1 MSAQTETTPKPT
13 QKTGKATGGKETK
26 TRRPGINERLAG
38 TLQENF
44 SNHKL
49 IIENTG
55 ISETEYWAA
64 RPIDLSIIDPNP
76 WQPRKDFDGIEELA
90 KLIDE
95 QGLLVPIEVR
105 LKGNRYE
112 LVSGERRVK
121 AHKLLGKTR
130 ILAHVVNITDQ
141 ESSVRGIVENLGRK
155 DLCDFEK
162 SRAIIRHK
170 AEFGSLSTTHQE
182 FGLTQSTYYR
192 MMAFESLPEAVN
204 TLLDKKPS
212 LITAASAEK
221 TVKFIKEKVESGTSL
236 EALEKALISIIQAA
250 LSSGAPIK
258 NLARS
263 LEKKFPQSTQTM
275 AGTEIKSGE
284 VKLGHAK
291 KSKNFYELKLVRSQ
305 FSDEQLEKLEEFLKS
320 LKSA

>member
-1 MSAQTETTPKPT
+1 MSTQSETTNASAK
-13 QKTGKATGGKETK
+13 KTGKQGDDK
-26 TRRPGINERLAG
+26 TAKPRRPGLSALLAG
-38 TLQENF
+38 SLTESF
-44 SNHKL
+44 ANHKQ
-49 IIENTG
+49 IIEDTG
-55 ISETEYWAA
+55 VSETEYWSA
-64 RPIDLSIIDPNP
+64 RPIDISIIDPNP
-76 WQPRKDFDGIEELA
+76 YQPRKDFEGIDELV

-105 LKGNRYE
+105 AKGNRYE
-112 LVSGERRVK
+112 LVSGERRVR
-121 AHKLLGKTR
+121 AHKILGKTR

-141 ESSVRGIVENLGRK
+141 ESSARGIVENLGRK
-155 DLCDFEK
+155 DLCDYEK

-170 AEFGSLSTTHQE
+170 NEFGSLSTTHQE

-204 TLLDKKPS
+204 TFLDKKPA

-221 TVKFIKEKVESGTSL
+221 TVKFIKEKVESGTSK
-236 EALEKALISIIQAA
+236 ESLEKALISIIQAA
-250 LSSGAPIK
+250 LSSGTPIK

-263 LEKKFPQSTQTM
+263 LEKKFPQATQTI
-275 AGTEIKSGE
+275 AGIEIKSGG

>member
-1 MSAQTETTPKPT
+1 MSAVSETTKKSS
-13 QKTGKATGGKETK
+13 QKTGKAAEDKAAK
-26 TRRPGINERLAG
+26 PRRQGISALLAG
-38 TLQENF
+38 SLTESF
-44 SNHKL
+44 TTHKQ
-49 IIENTG
+49 IIEDTG
-55 ISETEYWAA
+55 VSETEHWSA
-64 RPIDLSIIDPNP
+64 RSIDISIIDPNP
-76 WQPRKDFDGIEELA
+76 YQPRKDFEGIEELVR
-90 KLIDE
+90 LIDE

-105 LKGNRYE
+105 AKGNRYE
-112 LVSGERRVK
+112 LVSGERRVR
-121 AHKLLGKTR
+121 AHKILGKTR

-141 ESSVRGIVENLGRK
+141 ESSARALVENFGRK
-155 DLCDFEK
+155 DLSDYEK

-170 AEFGSLSTTHQE
+170 NEFGSVSTTHQE

-192 MMAFESLPEAVN
+192 MMAFESLPVAVN
-204 TLLDKKPS
+204 TLLDKKPA

-221 TVKFIKEKVESGTSL
+221 TVKLIKEKVESGTSQ
-236 EALEKALISIIQAA
+236 EALEKALISIIQTA
-250 LSSGAPIK
+250 LSSGTPIK

-263 LEKKFPQSTQTM
+263 LEKKFPQAAQTT
-275 AGTEIKSGE
+275 AGFEIKSGE

>member
-1 MSAQTETTPKPT
+1 MSAQSETTTKPAR
-13 QKTGKATGGKETK
+13 KTGRATDDKSAK
-26 TRRPGINERLAG
+26 TRRPGITERLAG
-38 TLQENF
+38 TLQENY
-44 SNHKL
+44 SIHKQ

-55 ISETEYWAA
+55 VTETEYWSA
-64 RPIDLSIIDPNP
+64 RPIDISIIDPNP
-76 WQPRKDFDGIEELA
+76 WQPRKAFEGIDELA

-105 LKGNRYE
+105 AKGNRYE
-112 LVSGERRVK
+112 LVSGERRVR
-121 AHKLLGKTR
+121 AHKILGKTR
-130 ILAHVVNITDQ
+130 ILAHVVTITDQ
-141 ESSVRGIVENLGRK
+141 ESSARALVENFGRK
-155 DLCDFEK
+155 DLCDYEK

-170 AEFGSLSTTHQE
+170 SEFGSLSTTHQE

-204 TLLDKKPS
+204 TLLDKKPA

-221 TVKFIKEKVESGTSL
+221 TVKFIKEKVESGTTQ

-250 LSSGAPIK
+250 LSSGTPIK

-263 LEKKFPQSTQTM
+263 LEKKFPQTTQTM
-275 AGTEIKSGE
+275 AGIEIKSGE